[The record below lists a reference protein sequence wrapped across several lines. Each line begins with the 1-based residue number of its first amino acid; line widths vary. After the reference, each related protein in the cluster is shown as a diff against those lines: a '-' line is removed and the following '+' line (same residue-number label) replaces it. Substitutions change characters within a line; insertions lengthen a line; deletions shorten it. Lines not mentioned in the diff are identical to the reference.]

1 MVDFLG
7 VRKVWFLKYKI
18 RDYFRNVKV
27 YSISELEEVI
37 TTRQMDLDKMKSRKT
52 ILWIYFSHNQWIVL
66 SSDSTLSE
74 HIDHIARK
82 TQSILII
89 LIVIFGLDSFPVCW
103 YYQMENLTTFLNKS
117 CIAYIASYTSENRFH
132 GLFLLEMR
140 PGHGILV
147 VSLFASSIASIVQLL
162 QKNILQNVSIVQL
175 LQKTQYFAKCNI
187 FPSHP
192 VS

>member
-82 TQSILII
+82 TQPILII

-103 YYQMENLTTFLNKS
+103 YYQMENLIKSSPTFLNKL
-117 CIAYIASYTSENRFH
+117 CFAYIASYTFENRFH

-140 PGHGILV
+140 RGHGILIMF
-147 VSLFASSIASIVQLL
+147 LFASSNACL
-162 QKNILQNVSIVQL
+162 NCP
-175 LQKTQYFAKCNI
+175 TFAKNTI
-187 FPSHP
+187 FCKM
-192 VS
+192 

>member
-1 MVDFLG
+1 MWKCSL
-7 VRKVWFLKYKI
+7 
-18 RDYFRNVKV
+18 
-27 YSISELEEVI
+27 LEEVI
-37 TTRQMDLDKMKSRKT
+37 TTRRMDLDKIKSRNT
-52 ILWIYFSHNQWIVL
+52 IFWISFPHNQWIVL
-66 SSDSTLSE
+66 GSDTTLSE

-82 TQSILII
+82 TQPILII
-89 LIVIFGLDSFPVCW
+89 FIVIFGLDSFPVCW

-162 QKNILQNVSIVQL
+162 QK
-175 LQKTQYFAKCNI
+175 KYFAKCNPL
-187 FPSHP
+187 PSHP
-192 VS
+192 CAA